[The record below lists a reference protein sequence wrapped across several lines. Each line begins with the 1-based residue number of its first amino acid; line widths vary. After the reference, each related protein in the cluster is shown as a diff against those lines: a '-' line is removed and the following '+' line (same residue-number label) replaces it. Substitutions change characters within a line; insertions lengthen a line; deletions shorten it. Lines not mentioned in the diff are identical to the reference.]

1 MKYYYIIFII
11 SFQSFAQQKNDIKNS
26 SILYSNDID
35 KSTVELVGVEFSK
48 ELIKKQIK
56 IIDVRTPKEF
66 NQGHIENAININF
79 KSSNFIK
86 SISKLNKD
94 TSFLIYCKSGN
105 RSGKASKI
113 MDSIGFYKI
122 YDLKGGYI
130 NWNIEANK

>member
-1 MKYYYIIFII
+1 MKYYFIIFII
-11 SFQSFAQQKNDIKNS
+11 SFKSFAQQKNDIKNNTS
-26 SILYSNDID
+26 LYGNEID
-35 KSTVELVGVEFSK
+35 KSKVELIGVEFSK
-48 ELIKKQIK
+48 GLIKKKIK

-86 SISKLNKD
+86 NISKLNKD

-105 RSGKASKI
+105 RSGKAAKI

-122 YDLKGGYI
+122 YDLKGGFI
-130 NWNIEANK
+130 NWNNEANQ

>member
-26 SILYSNDID
+26 SSLYSNDID

-105 RSGKASKI
+105 RSGKAAKI
-113 MDSIGFYKI
+113 FDSIGFYKI
-122 YDLKGGYI
+122 YNLKGGYI
-130 NWNIEANK
+130 NWKIKANN

>member
-11 SFQSFAQQKNDIKNS
+11 SFHSFAQQKNDIKNNS
-26 SILYSNDID
+26 SLYSNEID
-35 KSTVELVGVEFSK
+35 KSTVELVGIEFSK

-66 NQGHIENAININF
+66 NQGHIESAININF

-105 RSGKASKI
+105 RSGKAAKI
-113 MDSIGFYKI
+113 FDSIGFYKI

-130 NWNIEANK
+130 NWNIKANN

>member
-11 SFQSFAQQKNDIKNS
+11 SFQSFAQQKNDIKNDS
-26 SILYSNDID
+26 SLYSNEID

-105 RSGKASKI
+105 RSGKAAKI
-113 MDSIGFYKI
+113 FDSIGFYKI

-130 NWNIEANK
+130 NWNIKANN

>member
-26 SILYSNDID
+26 SSLYSNDID

-105 RSGKASKI
+105 RSGKAAKI
-113 MDSIGFYKI
+113 FDSIGFYKI
-122 YDLKGGYI
+122 YNLKGGYI
-130 NWNIEANK
+130 NWNIKANN

>member
-1 MKYYYIIFII
+1 MKSYFIIFII
-11 SFQSFAQQKNDIKNS
+11 SFISFAQQKNDIKNNS
-26 SILYSNDID
+26 SLYGNEID
-35 KSTVELVGVEFSK
+35 NSTVELVGIEFSK
-48 ELIKKQIK
+48 GLIKKQIK

-94 TSFLIYCKSGN
+94 ASFLIYCKSGN
-105 RSGKASKI
+105 RSGKAAKI
-113 MDSIGFYKI
+113 MDSIGFSKI
-122 YDLKGGYI
+122 YDLKGGYM

>member
-66 NQGHIENAININF
+66 NQGHIENAINISF

-86 SISKLNKD
+86 NISKLNKD

-105 RSGKASKI
+105 RSGKAAKI
-113 MDSIGFYKI
+113 FDSIGFYKI

-130 NWNIEANK
+130 NWNIKANN

>member
-11 SFQSFAQQKNDIKNS
+11 SFQSFAQQKNDIKNNS
-26 SILYSNDID
+26 SLYSNEID

-105 RSGKASKI
+105 RSGKAAKI
-113 MDSIGFYKI
+113 FDSIGFYKI

-130 NWNIEANK
+130 NWNIKANN

>member
-11 SFQSFAQQKNDIKNS
+11 CFQSFAQQKNDIKNS
-26 SILYSNDID
+26 SRLYSNDIA

-105 RSGKASKI
+105 RSGKAAKI
-113 MDSIGFYKI
+113 FDSIGFYKI

-130 NWNIEANK
+130 NWNIKANN

>member
-1 MKYYYIIFII
+1 MKSYFIIFII
-11 SFQSFAQQKNDIKNS
+11 SFISFAQQKNDIKNNS
-26 SILYSNDID
+26 SLYSNEID
-35 KSTVELVGVEFSK
+35 KSTVELVGIEFSK

-105 RSGKASKI
+105 RSGKAAKI
-113 MDSIGFYKI
+113 FDSIGFYKI

-130 NWNIEANK
+130 NWNIKANN

>member
-26 SILYSNDID
+26 SSLYSNDID

-105 RSGKASKI
+105 RSGKAAKI

-122 YDLKGGYI
+122 YDLKGGFI
-130 NWNIEANK
+130 NWNNEANQ

>member
-26 SILYSNDID
+26 SSLYSNDID

-94 TSFLIYCKSGN
+94 TSFLIYCQSGN
-105 RSGKASKI
+105 RSGKAAKI
-113 MDSIGFYKI
+113 FDSIGFYKI

-130 NWNIEANK
+130 NWNIKANN

>member
-1 MKYYYIIFII
+1 MKIIIIFII

-26 SILYSNDID
+26 SSLYSNDID

-105 RSGKASKI
+105 RSGKAAKI
-113 MDSIGFYKI
+113 FDSIGFYKI
-122 YDLKGGYI
+122 YNLKGGYI
-130 NWNIEANK
+130 NWKIKANN

>member
-26 SILYSNDID
+26 SSLYSNDID

-105 RSGKASKI
+105 RSGKAAKI
-113 MDSIGFYKI
+113 FDSIGFYKI

-130 NWNIEANK
+130 NWNIKANN

>member
-11 SFQSFAQQKNDIKNS
+11 SFQSFAQQKNDIKNNS
-26 SILYSNDID
+26 SLYSNEID

-105 RSGKASKI
+105 RSGKAAKI

-122 YDLKGGYI
+122 YDLKGGFI
-130 NWNIEANK
+130 NWNNEANQ